1 MMGFNSKNTK
11 KNPYSPPAVTKLT
24 PEQAK
29 KLVADHKS
37 CSEEE
42 AADFLKSLRRE
53 QRQKE
58 EKQNEQPPRDA
69 NADIKRK
76 NHSA

>member
-11 KNPYSPPAVTKLT
+11 KKPYSPPAVTKLT

-29 KLVADHKS
+29 QLVADRKN

-42 AADFLKSLRRE
+42 AAAFLESLR
-53 QRQKE
+53 QQL
-58 EKQNEQPPRDA
+58 QNEQPLNDTK
-69 NADIKRK
+69 DQEWK
-76 NHSA
+76 HSA